1 MKPAL
6 QNPDNM
12 GELVSQIARALV
24 DIPEAVLTETLEA
37 EENTVLRLRVAPSDV
52 GKVIG
57 RQGRTAR
64 SLRTIL
70 GAVGMKYHHRYSL
83 NIHEEHESAE

>member
-1 MKPAL
+1 MK
-6 QNPDNM
+6 
-12 GELVSQIARALV
+12 ELVEHIAKALV
-24 DIPEAVLTETLEA
+24 DKPEEVSVNVIEGEQSVVLE
-37 EENTVLRLRVAPSDV
+37 LRVAPSDL

-70 GAVGMKYHHRYSL
+70 NAAGMKLHKRFSL
-83 NIHEEHESAE
+83 EILE